1 VTVAHRLRA
10 AFARDDF
17 EEMIAVLDPDV
28 VWLGIREAAEEE
40 PPMCRNREEVRSV
53 FQWHREQGNRAK
65 PAIVAEDSYHILVA
79 MNLHQESDTP
89 ELHQLVTVEE
99 DRVVLIEDFRDRSSA
114 LSAGGLDA

>member
-28 VWLGIREAAEEE
+28 VWLGIRDAAEEE

-65 PAIVAEDSYHILVA
+65 PAIVAEDSYHILA
-79 MNLHQESDTP
+79 
-89 ELHQLVTVEE
+89 
-99 DRVVLIEDFRDRSSA
+99 RDRSSA